1 MRLKREGNR
10 MMALVSLTARRF
22 ARAVRAQAG
31 AEPDLLRQEYE
42 ERFYDLLDREAEDG
56 MSSQQI
62 GLLTEGLLGIACF
75 VTARRHRVPE
85 EELLGVYERTFR
97 WRRMGQR
104 VLCQLLEWLPG
115 GFRWVKRRALGQM
128 TKTPGWTAQVEQNDS
143 KGAEL
148 RVTVCPY
155 LALCRRY
162 QCAGLCQ
169 AFCQNEQW
177 AYGRLRRKVRFVR
190 YETLLEGSC
199 CHMALLNVTG
209 ETQQRGKKHP

>member
-1 MRLKREGNR
+1 
-10 MMALVSLTARRF
+10 
-22 ARAVRAQAG
+22 
-31 AEPDLLRQEYE
+31 
-42 ERFYDLLDREAEDG
+42 
-56 MSSQQI
+56 
-62 GLLTEGLLGIACF
+62 
-75 VTARRHRVPE
+75 
-85 EELLGVYERTFR
+85 
-97 WRRMGQR
+97 MGQR

-209 ETQQRGKKHP
+209 ETQQRGKKLPFAGGKGRKFPVSLLQKRAQHGKMKRSERYGRQIAPPSLAPAQEAGRLHGRHRGKCRKQ